1 MKQLQ
6 LQLHLSKEKLMRIK
20 YEHDFKLLHKM
31 CMLKSF
37 YAKNISQK
45 RKRERKSIQ
54 YDIRPRK
61 KIHLKKKNKLLDC
74 RRPIQQ
80 SSLLHIN
87 CWYLNPYMIINPF
100 LNEKKFKIQPTILF
114 SSKTSSSSK
123 NNYFNSQVHLNP
135 FWENKR
141 KIYTI
146 S

>member
-61 KIHLKKKNKLLDC
+61 KIHLKKKKIIGLQKTNSTVKSSTYKLLIPK
-74 RRPIQQ
+74 PIYDNQ
-80 SSLLHIN
+80 SI
-87 CWYLNPYMIINPF
+87 P
-100 LNEKKFKIQPTILF
+100 E
-114 SSKTSSSSK
+114 
-123 NNYFNSQVHLNP
+123 
-135 FWENKR
+135 
-141 KIYTI
+141 
-146 S
+146 